1 MKFRKYVEKLVG
13 TVGELTAD
21 DVTYVLTVRPGE
33 EPKSPAKLLNV
44 DEDFVTIEVKFRR
57 TKVHRV
63 IPLGVFSVCISEE

>member
-33 EPKSPAKLLNV
+33 EPKHPATILNV
-44 DEDFVTIEVKFRR
+44 DEDFVTVELKFRR

>member
-21 DVTYVLTVRPGE
+21 DVTYILTVRPGTD
-33 EPKSPAKLLNV
+33 PKSPATLIKV
-44 DEDFVTIEVKFRR
+44 DEDFVILEVKFRR

-63 IPLGVFSVCISEE
+63 IPLGVFSICMSEE